1 MSLQL
6 NGKDI
11 NMGATP
17 DTPKKT
23 PTPPEPEVVKRT
35 EAEIAKA
42 RSDARNAAAK
52 KYGVHG
58 TNVTKGALASETAQ
72 TKRKTLG
79 GE

>member
-1 MSLQL
+1 
-6 NGKDI
+6 
-11 NMGATP
+11 MGSTP
-17 DTPKKT
+17 SAKQA

-35 EAEIAKA
+35 EAEVVRA
-42 RSDARNAAAK
+42 RDAARNAAAK

-58 TNVTKGALASETAQ
+58 TNVTKGALANEMAE